1 MFPRRDLR
9 PTGFPEPRWV
19 KRIDHRVGQ
28 ISLRCPSPPF
38 VSQSVPVPEISDR
51 KQFCFRLRK
60 WNYFPH
66 GGLMW
71 RIRGISLTLYV
82 TVSEENI
89 ISYHMLLRMSKKLF
103 PYTRL
108 LRMGK

>member
-1 MFPRRDLR
+1 
-9 PTGFPEPRWV
+9 
-19 KRIDHRVGQ
+19 
-28 ISLRCPSPPF
+28 
-38 VSQSVPVPEISDR
+38 
-51 KQFCFRLRK
+51 
-60 WNYFPH
+60 
-66 GGLMW
+66 MW